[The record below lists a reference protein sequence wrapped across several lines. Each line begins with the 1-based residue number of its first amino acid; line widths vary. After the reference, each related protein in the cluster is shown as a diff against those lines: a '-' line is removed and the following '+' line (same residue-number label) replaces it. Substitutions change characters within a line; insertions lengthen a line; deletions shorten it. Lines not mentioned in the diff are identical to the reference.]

1 MVFMTGADNRP
12 GAGKTAWI
20 LVLVIAVIVATGLGI
35 SAMRTRALSFDGGLN
50 AQAAVNLLER
60 GRYGTGHQEFQDFDH
75 RLQTGP
81 TVVLP
86 AALSFWLFGVDNDT
100 AQFANLVY
108 FVLFFIVAV
117 LFVNRHG
124 GAASAFLAILL
135 LAQTPELGPLGL
147 GFYGEIPA
155 LVFFIGGL
163 LVVDKLEA
171 DPPIRAAY
179 GAGLLLGLSILT
191 KIVMLIPVF
200 SVLLVVFFA
209 SITRRPIRLRH
220 WTGMAAG
227 LAAPIAVFE
236 AVKLLVLGPAIWV
249 EWWAVMVRRIAG
261 QGLPLGMADT
271 PGVLPKATSHL
282 GILSEMIGVPAW
294 SVLLL
299 VIAPTFLFLL
309 LWRHERVAKA
319 SRSLPVSVVALWLAA
334 SSYLAWWLLLTPT
347 SRAWPRRVFNG
358 LLLQELL
365 VSIVLFWAIR
375 RLLDSRQ
382 GLRFGT
388 RPVGLRLI
396 AGAALAGLLLLN
408 VSALLVLNLP
418 QIEWRT
424 EPYIKR
430 RAIETVA
437 AIMRT
442 RATDAVFYGKGWY
455 RAPVL
460 ALLSGRELKDFNEFP
475 VSRYGEDL
483 KHTYFV
489 VDNHFRR
496 FKPKE
501 FREIIKSTENSLVVH
516 KGDCSLYRL
525 ERVLPYPQMPTPDGS
540 GDLSARY
547 VPREQDYP
555 YVGGL
560 GRIAPNGRFAKSVSG
575 FLLERGGHDCLE
587 IELWVASNAGRRLDF
602 EVRVDGRQLV
612 FDKLVP
618 GQTWKQT
625 VILGEDADPGSPGS
639 LVELWLHGRTPR
651 ARFSLWSLDK
661 DRYVVREVGFVD
673 CSDTQGRR

>member
-1 MVFMTGADNRP
+1 MTDTNNRL
-12 GAGKTAWI
+12 GAGKKASI
-20 LVLVIAVIVATGLGI
+20 LVLVIAVIVATALGI
-35 SAMRTRALSFDGGLN
+35 SAMRTRALSFDGALN
-50 AQAAVNLLER
+50 AQAAMNLLEH
-60 GRYGTGHQEFQDFDH
+60 GRYSIGLHEFQDFDH

-81 TVVLP
+81 TVLLP

-100 AQFANLVY
+100 AQLANLVY
-108 FVLFFIVAV
+108 FVLFFVVAV
-117 LFVNRHG
+117 SFVNRHG
-124 GAASAFLAILL
+124 GAACAFLTTLL
-135 LAQTPELGPLGL
+135 LAQTPGLGPLGL
-147 GFYGEIPA
+147 GFYGEIPS

-171 DPPIRAAY
+171 DSTIRAAY
-179 GAGLLLGLSILT
+179 GAGLLLGLTILT
-191 KIVMLIPVF
+191 KIVMLIPAF
-200 SVLLVVFFA
+200 SVLLVVFFT
-209 SITRRPIRLRH
+209 SISGRPIRLRH

-227 LAAPIAVFE
+227 LVTPIAVFE
-236 AVKLLVLGPAIWV
+236 AVKLSALGPAIWV

-261 QGLPLGMADT
+261 QGLPLGIADT
-271 PGVLPKATSHL
+271 PGMIPKATSHL
-282 GILSEMIGVPAW
+282 RILSEMIGVPAW

-299 VIAPTFLFLL
+299 LIVPTLLFLL
-309 LWRHERVAKA
+309 SWRHERVAKTSA
-319 SRSLPVSVVALWLAA
+319 SFSASVVALWLAA
-334 SSYLAWWLLLTPT
+334 CSYLAWWLLLTPT
-347 SRAWPRRVFNG
+347 SRAWPRRVLNG

-365 VSIVLFWAIR
+365 ASIVLFWVIR
-375 RLLDSRQ
+375 WLLDSRQ
-382 GLRFGT
+382 DLRSGT
-388 RPVGLRLI
+388 RRVRLRLI
-396 AGAALAGLLLLN
+396 AGASLAGLLLLN
-408 VSALLVLNLP
+408 VSALLVLNSP

-455 RAPVL
+455 QAPVL

-489 VDNHFRR
+489 VDNHFRT

-501 FREIIKSTENSLVVH
+501 FQEILECTEHSLVVH
-516 KGDCSLYRL
+516 KGNCSLYRL

-547 VPREQDYP
+547 VPREHDYP

-560 GRIAPNGRFAKSVSG
+560 GRIAPNGRYSKSVSG
-575 FLLERGGHDCLE
+575 FLLERGGHDCLD
-587 IELWVASNAGRRLDF
+587 IELWVASNAGHRLDF
-602 EVRVDGRQLV
+602 EVRVDGRQLAS
-612 FDKLVP
+612 DKLVP

-651 ARFSLWSLDK
+651 MRFSLWSLDK

-673 CSDTQGRR
+673 CSDTGRLR